1 MNNYKRLLFYF
12 TFILL
17 TNSIYSQ
24 NSFSGKL
31 IDNKNQP
38 IQLANICFKAN
49 NIGCITDINGDFTL
63 TFSEDTLVLNDSIV
77 FMHLNYKNKTIAYS
91 DLKNND
97 TISLEQ
103 DYYKLSEVAI
113 YAQYAQNSYRL
124 ALSEAKE
131 KGKPILLFFTAS
143 YCGPCRY
150 YKKLFVV
157 DNEISRFLKENYT
170 LVICDILSKPGM
182 KLKRLYGSG
191 PGVPNF
197 IVITPDER
205 IIAKHSGGWGRE
217 GIGPDDEACLKFLKQ
232 YCKLPEKLVSLKQ
245 IRQTNYDFSANE
257 LRKRPIP
264 TFDQDL
270 SKTNWR
276 ILLNLGL
283 INVTNIKSTADSYSS
298 YKVGYDFG
306 LNFYYNK
313 KGSNFSLQPGLLFS
327 SQGGRNSE
335 VSENFR
341 INYLEMPF
349 QLNYKF
355 YSGGFNLKASLAPY
369 VSYGLAAKNKIT
381 NERIKFGK
389 NADQLKK
396 WDYGIT
402 PGLTITPIG
411 NMDFFAGYK
420 IGLNN
425 ISNVANETMYNRGFY
440 VRMTIKFFGRDTY

>member
-1 MNNYKRLLFYF
+1 MNNFKRLLFYF

-17 TNSIYSQ
+17 TNSIFSQ
-24 NSFSGKL
+24 NYFSGKL

-38 IQLANICFKAN
+38 IQYANICFKTN
-49 NIGCITDINGDFTL
+49 YIGCITDINGDFTL

-91 DLKNND
+91 DLNNND

-143 YCGPCRY
+143 YCGPCKY
-150 YKKLFVV
+150 YKKLFGT

-170 LVICDILSKPGM
+170 LIICDILSKPGM

-217 GIGPDDEACLKFLKQ
+217 GVGIDDEACLDFLKQ
-232 YCKLPEKLVSLKQ
+232 YCKLPEKLESFKQ
-245 IRQTNYDFSANE
+245 IRQTNYDFSSNK
-257 LRKRPIP
+257 LRKRPII
-264 TFDQDL
+264 TFDEKL
-270 SKTNWR
+270 SETNWR

-283 INVTNIKSTADSYSS
+283 INVTNLNTTNNNYSS
-298 YKVGYDFG
+298 YKIGYDFG
-306 LNFYYNK
+306 MYLFYK
-313 KGSNFSLQPGLLFS
+313 RKESNFSFQ
-327 SQGGRNSE
+327 QQMIINS
-335 VSENFR
+335 
-341 INYLEMPF
+341 
-349 QLNYKF
+349 
-355 YSGGFNLKASLAPY
+355 
-369 VSYGLAAKNKIT
+369 
-381 NERIKFGK
+381 
-389 NADQLKK
+389 
-396 WDYGIT
+396 
-402 PGLTITPIG
+402 
-411 NMDFFAGYK
+411 
-420 IGLNN
+420 
-425 ISNVANETMYNRGFY
+425 
-440 VRMTIKFFGRDTY
+440 